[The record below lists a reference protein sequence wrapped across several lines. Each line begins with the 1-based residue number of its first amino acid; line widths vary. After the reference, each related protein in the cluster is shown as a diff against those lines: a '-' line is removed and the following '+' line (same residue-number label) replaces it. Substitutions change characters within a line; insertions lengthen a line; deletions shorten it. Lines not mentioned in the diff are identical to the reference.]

1 MTLYE
6 WIESKNLTHSQFA
19 RMCGCSREAVTRWV
33 TRSRTP
39 SPKWQKVIEKVTK
52 GQVAI
57 RLDYFLSDRDKAY
70 FLLYSKGYTISS
82 AAKKIKIHRNTLSNY
97 LNNKSVTPRHIV
109 QRIHKLAGLAHD

>member
-19 RMCGCSREAVTRWV
+19 RMCGCSREAVTRWASG
-33 TRSRTP
+33 TRSP
-39 SPKWQKVIEKVTK
+39 SPKWWKTIERVTK

-57 RLDYFLSDRDKAY
+57 RVDVSLADRDKTY
-70 FLLYSKGYTISS
+70 LLLYSKGYTISS